1 MGTIQ
6 SAEISEIE
14 DVDKNSYE
22 TVYIEVSLQT
32 RTESLWIK
40 DDNDYMYLLIRN
52 ETSLDDLA
60 RDLKNTSKNFR
71 IAQEHRDKYVLINSQ
86 FDQIPEHNLIFNDSQ
101 IDNESWSG
109 NMDSFDDQSTKN
121 NDQKA
126 TPDTLLKSGYPEIKK
141 TILEK

>member
-1 MGTIQ
+1 
-6 SAEISEIE
+6 
-14 DVDKNSYE
+14 
-22 TVYIEVSLQT
+22 
-32 RTESLWIK
+32 
-40 DDNDYMYLLIRN
+40 MYLLVRN